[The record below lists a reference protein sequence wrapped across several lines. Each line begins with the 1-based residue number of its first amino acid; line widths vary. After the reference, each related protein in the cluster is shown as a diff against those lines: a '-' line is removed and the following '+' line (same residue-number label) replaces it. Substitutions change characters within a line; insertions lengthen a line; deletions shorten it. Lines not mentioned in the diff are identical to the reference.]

1 MTRLACRY
9 GEYIGESAWFKADK
23 RQMWGGDV
31 ERVMQKMK
39 DRFHG
44 YLWHPEQGPE
54 DAVYNTWAVLDF
66 LNGYSDGY
74 PWCNTGTLLS
84 TLTRH
89 APAILATRSCMW
101 ADLTSPLS
109 PQSVGS
115 SMESH
120 NLQVGVQA
128 E

>member
-1 MTRLACRY
+1 MQDMKR
-9 GEYIGESAWFKADK
+9 WFN
-23 RQMWGGDV
+23 
-31 ERVMQKMK
+31 
-39 DRFHG
+39 G